1 MADVEALLQQALERG
16 EEGDWEGMSQ
26 QLHEALEDHP
36 DEAELL
42 CWAGMAERELGR
54 EGVAYELFR
63 RALATGS
70 QDPQVLAM
78 AGNGVAAFD
87 DPDAEGA
94 LRTAA
99 LLAPHLPEARLY
111 YGAYLAREGM
121 LDDALKELD
130 AARELDPEDP
140 AIALERGVALALK
153 GDSSAE
159 GEFER
164 AMGLDPDDGWIRVL
178 LGLAIL
184 EFSPEGDRN
193 EEAAEQLEAGARLRP
208 DDVEAQ
214 LLAAA
219 SLALV
224 EREGSAWEML
234 ERARMGMQGTDEA
247 VVEAVEERLEEE
259 QGMAE
264 LLRSA
269 LLPMAW
275 HDRLMVRP

>member
-1 MADVEALLQQALERG
+1 MADVEALLQQALESG
-16 EEGDWEGMSQ
+16 EEGDWEGMSR

-140 AIALERGVALALK
+140 AIAMERGVALALK

-164 AMGLDPDDGWIRVL
+164 AMALDPDDGWIRVL

-219 SLALV
+219 ALALV
-224 EREGSAWEML
+224 EREGTAWEML

-259 QGMAE
+259 RGMAE
-264 LLRSA
+264 FLRST

>member
-1 MADVEALLQQALERG
+1 MADIEALLQEALELG
-16 EEGDWEGMSQ
+16 ENGDWEGMSQ
-26 QLHEALEDHP
+26 LLHETIEEHP
-36 DEAELL
+36 ENAELL

-54 EGVAYELFR
+54 EGSAYDLFK

-70 QDPQVLAM
+70 TEPRVLAM

-99 LLAPHLPEARLY
+99 LMAPDLPEARLY

-121 LDDALKELD
+121 LEEAMKELD
-130 AARELDPEDP
+130 VARELDPEDP

-153 GDSSAE
+153 RDAAAE
-159 GEFER
+159 LEFDR
-164 AMGLDPDDGWIRVL
+164 AVGLDPEDGWIRVL
-178 LGLAIL
+178 LGLAML
-184 EFSPEGDRN
+184 EFSPEGEQD
-193 EEAAEQLEAGARLRP
+193 EAAAEQLEAGARLRP
-208 DDVEAQ
+208 DDLEAQ

-219 SLALV
+219 ALSLV
-224 EREGSAWEML
+224 GRDGTAWEML
-234 ERARMGMQGTDEA
+234 ERARMVARGGDQA
-247 VVEAVEERLEEE
+247 VVDAVEERVEEGE
-259 QGMAE
+259 GVNE
-264 LLRSA
+264 LLRTT